1 MPWHSSTHHY
11 ITTLLFLAVNQH
23 DALGSS
29 LQHHGARLMGIDKD
43 LPAHIITSLHTAT
56 ALLTCTVMLH
66 SGHTFLSVPA
76 LFGSIG
82 NNSQCTKLTEK
93 TKKTR
98 HRLTKIATL
107 YICTVTLVALYAYS
121 EITARTHVRVHV
133 IRVYTAPLI
142 DGLGHATRSSSLNA
156 FVLAKSPF

>member
-43 LPAHIITSLHTAT
+43 LPAHIITSLHYYCTGVSEA
-56 ALLTCTVMLH
+56 LTCTLSCFIACNTL
-66 SGHTFLSVPA
+66 SGLALRLGIATSANRSPYMYSYVTQWHTFLSVPA

-93 TKKTR
+93 TKKN
-98 HRLTKIATL
+98 
-107 YICTVTLVALYAYS
+107 S
-121 EITARTHVRVHV
+121 
-133 IRVYTAPLI
+133 
-142 DGLGHATRSSSLNA
+142 
-156 FVLAKSPF
+156 